1 MPSDQSVNALL
12 DTLSRRAERERE
24 VSVDDVVS
32 DIGDRGVGPLLFV
45 PALLVISPLGA
56 IPVVPSLFAVALFL
70 IAVQS
75 LAGDR
80 RIWLPKMVRDRSVDE
95 DRLRKAITRLR
106 PWADRLDRIFGPR
119 LKALTSPPAQ
129 KVAVVLVAIL
139 CLSVPP
145 LELVPFA
152 ALVPMLAIALLGLAI
167 TLNDGI
173 LMAVALT
180 GAGAALIGSL
190 WLLIS
195 G

>member
-12 DTLSRRAERERE
+12 DTLSRRADRDRE
-24 VSVDDVVS
+24 VSVADVVS
-32 DIGDRGVGPLLFV
+32 DIGDRGIGPLLFV
-45 PALLVISPLGA
+45 PALLVLSPLGA
-56 IPVVPSLFAVALFL
+56 IPVVPSLFAAALFL

-75 LAGDR
+75 LFGES
-80 RIWLPKMVRDRSVDE
+80 RIWLPQVVRERAVEE
-95 DRLRKAITRLR
+95 DSIRQATKRLR
-106 PWADRLDRIFGPR
+106 PWADRLDRLFGPR
-119 LKALTSPPAQ
+119 LKALTTRPVQNAA
-129 KVAVVLVAIL
+129 AVLAAIL

-180 GAGAALIGSL
+180 GAGVALIGSV